1 MRTVLGYVKLN
12 KEILRNK
19 ESLRPKVRKA
29 IWKASDP
36 SLGLMTSREEEEMLE
51 RLSSQYGEIIEDS
64 VELEYES
71 GCDEE
76 IENILNRAFKEAG
89 YLRWEDL
96 EKTLNG

>member
-19 ESLRPKVRKA
+19 ESLRPKERKA

-36 SLGLMTSREEEEMLE
+36 SLGLITTKEEDEMLE
-51 RLSSQYGEIIEDS
+51 RLASRYGEVVEDS

-71 GCDEE
+71 GHDEE
-76 IENILNRAFKEAG
+76 IENILNRAFEEAG
-89 YLRWEDL
+89 YLRWEDMEHVL
-96 EKTLNG
+96 SE

>member
-1 MRTVLGYVKLN
+1 MKTVLGYVKLN
-12 KEILRNK
+12 KKVLRDKKN
-19 ESLRPKVRKA
+19 LRPEEIKA

-36 SLGLMTSREEEEMLE
+36 SLGLITTKEEDEMLE
-51 RLSSQYGEIIEDS
+51 RLTSQYGEVIEDS

-71 GCDEE
+71 GYDEE

-96 EKTLNG
+96 EGTLNG